1 LKAGQQS
8 NRAEIISA
16 PVLVAANRKRAYFE
30 QGGVPLPRDAAP
42 GTSAKQHQLRV
53 AFTPTLTPDGR
64 VTLDIDITVDTLVPL
79 RGIAATT
86 GNALP
91 PAIDTRQVKTQI
103 VLDSGATV
111 MLNVADG
118 PGRQLVVFVTPTRI
132 ADQPPNPR

>member
-1 LKAGQQS
+1 
-8 NRAEIISA
+8 
-16 PVLVAANRKRAYFE
+16 
-30 QGGVPLPRDAAP
+30 
-42 GTSAKQHQLRV
+42 V